1 MRQTA
6 RSVVLAFALS
16 LMAGAAFAQ
25 TNLRIGL
32 GDDPDGLDPTLS
44 RFYTTRIVFAAMC
57 DKLFDID
64 DKANIVPQLAL
75 SHETSEDGKTVI
87 IKLRSGVK
95 FHDGEPFNA
104 EAAKYSLERHLNMKG
119 SFRRP
124 ELAAVDTIEVVDPLT
139 VKLNLKQPF
148 SPLFAQLTDRAG
160 MMVSPKAAE
169 AAGDKFALH
178 PVCAGPYKFVERI
191 PQDRIVLEK
200 FADYWNKDHVFIDKI
215 TYLPII
221 DSTVRLANLRSGGL
235 DMMERVLATDIKT
248 VRDDPKLKLSKA
260 VSLGWFAL
268 LINMDNGP
276 KANNPLGKDARVR
289 RAFDLAIDREALNQ
303 VVFNGEFQPGNQWV
317 NPQSPYYQ
325 QAFPIPKRDIAK
337 AKALMKEAGVTGPVT
352 IDFML
357 GNSPEKRAVGE
368 VLQSMTAEA
377 GFDLKLRVVEA
388 ATAFKSAEDGDFQL
402 YENNWSGRIDP
413 DGNSMI
419 YQTCGAPQN
428 LGHYCDKEIDA
439 WHREARAAS
448 DVATRKAAYEK
459 ITARFLAEGWMIYLY
474 HPQYLI
480 AHTTR
485 LENFKPMPDGLIRV
499 MDVKLK

>member
-1 MRQTA
+1 MGQTV
-6 RSVVLAFALS
+6 RSAALAFVLS
-16 LMAGAAFAQ
+16 LTTGVAFAQ
-25 TNLRIGL
+25 THLRIGL
-32 GDDPDGLDPTLS
+32 GDDPDALDPSLS
-44 RFYTTRIVFAAMC
+44 RFYTTRIVFAAIC

-64 DKANIVPQLAL
+64 EKSNIVPQLAL
-75 SHETSEDGKTVI
+75 GHETSADGKTVTL
-87 IKLRSGVK
+87 KLRPGVK

-119 SFRRP
+119 SFRKP
-124 ELAAVDTIEVVDPLT
+124 ELAAVESVEVEGPLT

-148 SPLFAQLTDRAG
+148 SPLLAQLTDRAG

-169 AAGDKFALH
+169 AAGDKFALR
-178 PVCAGPYKFVERI
+178 PVCAGPYKFVERV
-191 PQDRIVLEK
+191 PQDRIVVEK
-200 FADYWNKDHVFIDKI
+200 FADYWNKDHVLIDKI
-215 TYLPII
+215 TYLPIV
-221 DSTVRLANLRSGGL
+221 DSTVRLANLKSGGL
-235 DMMERVLATDIKT
+235 DLMERVLATDIKE
-248 VRDDPKLKLSKA
+248 VRDNPKLRLSKA

-268 LINMDNGP
+268 LVNMANGP
-276 KANNPLGKDARVR
+276 KADNPLGKDARVR
-289 RAFDLAIDREALNQ
+289 RAFELSIDREALNQ
-303 VVFNGEFQPGNQWV
+303 VVFNGEFMPGNQWV

-337 AKALMKEAGVTGPVT
+337 AKALMKEAGVTGRVS

-357 GNSPEKRAVGE
+357 ANSPEIRAVGE

-413 DGNSMI
+413 DGNSVI

-439 WHREARAAS
+439 WHLEARASS
-448 DVATRKAAYEK
+448 DLATRKAAYEK
-459 ITARFLAEGWMIYLY
+459 ITAKFLAEGWMIYLF

-480 AHTTR
+480 AHTER

-499 MDVKLK
+499 MDVRLK